1 MNTIVI
7 AGRLTRD
14 AEAKQV
20 GDQQVVSFSVA
31 EDVFVNRQKQAQFFD
46 VSMWGERGA
55 KIKDFLTK
63 GRQVT
68 VSGSLTTREHN
79 SKTYLQIRCSD
90 VALQGG
96 GDGAAKLSA
105 APKREAADFDNGDD
119 FGF

>member
-14 AEAKQV
+14 AETKQV
-20 GDQQVVSFSVA
+20 GSDQVVSFSVA
-31 EDVFVNRQKQAQFFD
+31 EDVFVNRHKHAQFFD
-46 VSMWGERGA
+46 VSMWGERGG

-79 SKTYLQIRCSD
+79 GKTYLQVRAND

-96 GDGAAKLSA
+96 GDGAKSSGTSTRASQQ
-105 APKREAADFDNGDD
+105 DNDD
-119 FGF
+119 SGIPF

>member
-14 AEAKQV
+14 AEVKQV
-20 GDQQVVSFSVA
+20 GKDQVVQFSVA
-31 EDVFVNRQKQAQFFD
+31 EDVFVNRQKAAQFFD
-46 VSMWGERGA
+46 CSLWGERGA
-55 KIKDFLTK
+55 KIAQYLTK

-68 VSGSLTTREHN
+68 VTGSLTTREHN
-79 SKTYLQIRCSD
+79 GKTYMQIRCSD

-96 GDGAAKLSA
+96 GDGAKSSA